1 MRRGVRSKYL
11 LLAVREPRTK
21 MFKGRIT
28 AENGEIKP
36 IACGDAKAIIKAA
49 CDAPCGVFLIDLE
62 AVPKV

>member
-1 MRRGVRSKYL
+1 
-11 LLAVREPRTK
+11 